1 MVFEWRLPASLPGQ
15 LILSPELFSQAA
27 HILNLFL
34 ATYSWRSI
42 IRAFPCVLFFVL
54 FSLCSFL
61 RTAFRALFYRL
72 KWGVRI
78 VLRNVFVSDR

>member
-15 LILSPELFSQAA
+15 LILSPELSSQAA

-34 ATYSWRSI
+34 A
-42 IRAFPCVLFFVL
+42 L
-54 FSLCSFL
+54 FSSHSFL